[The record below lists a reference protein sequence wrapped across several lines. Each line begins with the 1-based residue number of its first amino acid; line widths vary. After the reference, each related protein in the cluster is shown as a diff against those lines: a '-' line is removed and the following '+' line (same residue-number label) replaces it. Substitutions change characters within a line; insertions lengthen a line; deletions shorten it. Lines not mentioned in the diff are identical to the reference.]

1 MPVLELRASRKT
13 FENNNY
19 DAVSKLEDRQGQ
31 FRPRCLSLDLEVG
44 VKDNRIHEFAAVRGD
59 DRTSLVRGKQNL
71 NAGLKKLD
79 AFAEGLTFLLG
90 HNIIAFD
97 LPHLEAA
104 EPNLAILALPAVDT
118 LRLNPLAFPR
128 NPYHRLVKHYQDG
141 QLHRGRL
148 NDPELDARLT
158 LEVFHDQ
165 RDAFSDLAQK
175 EPDLLLAWHWL
186 TTGDDALS
194 GLNAFFTAI
203 RQAPRPSDE
212 AGIHAVEHYLV
223 DRCCVIVAREA
234 LVEVEEHGW
243 PLAYAMAWLSVAGGH
258 SVMPPWVRHQFPK
271 AGEWVRKLRD
281 TPCQDPGCGW
291 CRERHDAGKELKRW
305 FGFDDFRSEPADED
319 GRPLQGVIV
328 EAAMRGEHVLGVL
341 PTGTGKSLCYQIP
354 ALSRYEKTGALTL
367 VISPLVALMADQVAG
382 LEARGITA
390 CAALNGLLSM
400 PERADVLDR
409 VRLGDLGIL
418 IVSPEQLRSPA
429 LRKVLAQREVGA
441 WILDEAHCISKWGHD
456 FRPDYRYVGRFIKEW
471 SGEGDVAPVLC
482 LTATAKPDVI
492 ADICG
497 HFRNKVGVDLKPFD
511 GGANRNNL
519 EFDVVPTTQVA
530 KYEDIY
536 RLMKTC
542 LPEGQTGGAIVYC
555 ATRKQTEEVSDF
567 LREKGLA
574 ADRFHAKLPPES
586 KKTVQQAFISGE
598 LRVIAATNAF
608 GMGIDK
614 PDVRLV
620 IHADIPGSLENY
632 LQEAG
637 RAGRDRE
644 AARCVLLYT
653 LEDVE
658 RQFSMSAHSRLSQRD
673 IAVILKSLRRLGKK
687 KRQEEEIV
695 ATPGEILAEEEE
707 GVFERDSAT
716 DDTRVR
722 TALLWLEE
730 SHLLTREENRVQVF
744 PSSLRVATIAD
755 AENRLAKADMV
766 REYKEQLL
774 ELVGCLIDADAD
786 EGVSTDE
793 LMGVTGLTASGV
805 RHALYDLEH
814 FGIATNDTALTAFVH
829 HGVVRSSKKR
839 FEDAEGLESEL
850 IALMRQDAPD
860 LSKGEMSV
868 IHLRQATQ
876 RLKDKGHPAALPEK
890 VWRLL
895 RSLSMDGRSDAG
907 GLGSIRIKKLDRETV
922 QVTLQRDWG
931 DLDKTATL
939 RRTGAAA
946 LLNKLLSTLPGG
958 ARGNDLLAETTLG
971 KLRQVIGE
979 DLTLRAANIRDPAK
993 LIDYALLWL
1002 HEQDVVRLNKGMAV
1016 FRPAMTIN
1024 LSDEKR
1030 GFLKADFVP
1039 LRDHYHEQVL
1049 QIHVMAEYAQLALKA
1064 MADAIRL
1071 AMDYFSMQQ
1080 SDFIKRWLPGRGKEI
1095 GMQTTPESWRRI
1107 VEELNN
1113 PVQQRIVSD
1122 EREQTNVLVLAG
1134 PGSGKTRVL
1143 VHRIAYLVRVKR
1155 ENPRGILAL
1164 AYNRHAAVEIRR
1176 RLVSLIRGDAK
1187 RVTVLTC
1194 HALAMRMV
1202 GASLVGRTTD
1212 TDTFDGILRQAT
1224 ALLNGEGL
1232 APDEADA
1239 QREQL
1244 LAGFRWIL
1252 VDEYQDVGPD
1262 QYKLISALAG
1272 RTLNDPDGRLS
1283 LFAVGDDDQNIYSF
1297 NGASV
1302 EYIRRFE
1309 KDYAAKP
1316 SYLIENYRSSFH
1328 IIDASN
1334 RVIEIAGSR
1343 MKVDHRIRVD
1353 RAREKAPVGGKWE
1366 ALDPVSKGRVQILP
1380 SESSRISQAVVAMK
1394 ELERIA
1400 ALDVNWD
1407 WANVAVISREW
1418 KFLEPVRSYCELNGI
1433 PVQLA
1438 DEQPPPMWR
1447 LRETRLLMEWI
1458 EGRETSLIGI
1468 SSIQERLLSQEPGP
1482 WWEQLMEV
1490 VEALEL
1496 EVGEAEIPVQHF
1508 VEWLVEWGREIRR
1521 SQNSLLL
1528 LTAHRA
1534 KGLEFDH
1541 VVVLDGGWEKVGKGE
1556 DRDAS
1561 RRLYYVAM
1569 SRAKQTLSLV
1579 RFTRVHPFLD
1589 ILDTYSDPFFER
1601 TRLEQSSRDQAGLD
1615 RRYLRLTLKDIDI
1628 GFAGRFLSSHAVH
1641 VVIADIKAGDEIQL
1655 RSNDSRW
1662 ELLDQQGRLVG
1673 RLAKSF
1679 MPPKAMTLESVRV
1692 IAVIRRY
1699 RDDSAV
1705 DYQSSIKCDQ
1715 WEVIVPELIYVVQTE
1730 RMKGTK

>member
-1 MPVLELRASRKT
+1 MHVGRRLERTIINAVCELSEVQRA
-13 FENNNY
+13 Y
-19 DAVSKLEDRQGQ
+19 
-31 FRPRCLSLDLEVG
+31 RPRCLSLDLEVS
-44 VKDNRIHEFAAVRGD
+44 VKDDRILEFAAVRGD
-59 DRTSLVRGKQNL
+59 DGKALVCGKQNL
-71 NAGLKKLD
+71 IVGLKKLD

-90 HNIIAFD
+90 HNIIGFD

-104 EPNLAILALPAVDT
+104 KPDLAILALPAVDT

-128 NPYHRLVKHYQDG
+128 NPYHRLVKHYRDG

-158 LEVFHDQ
+158 LEVFQDQ

-175 EPDLLLAWHWL
+175 KPDLLLAWHWL
-186 TTGDDALS
+186 TTGGDAIS
-194 GLNAFFTAI
+194 GLNGFFTSI
-203 RQAPRPSDE
+203 RQAPRPRDE
-212 AGIHAVEHYLV
+212 AGIHAVEHYLAE
-223 DRCCVIVAREA
+223 RCCVIAAKEA
-234 LVEVEEHGW
+234 LVEVEEQDW
-243 PLAYAMAWLSVAGGH
+243 PLAYAMAWLSVAGGN

-281 TPCQDPGCGW
+281 TPCQDSGCGW
-291 CRERHDAGKELKRW
+291 CRERHDARKELKRW
-305 FGFDDFRSEPADED
+305 FGFDDYRSEPADED
-319 GRPLQGVIV
+319 GRPLQGLIV
-328 EAAMRGEHVLGVL
+328 EAAMRNEHALGVL

-382 LEARGITA
+382 IEARGITS
-390 CAALNGLLSM
+390 CAALNSLLSM

-409 VRLGDLGIL
+409 VRLGDIGIL

-429 LRKVLAQREVGA
+429 LRKALAQREVGA
-441 WILDEAHCISKWGHD
+441 WVLDEAHCISKWGHD

-471 SGEGDVAPVLC
+471 SGAGDVASVLC

-497 HFRNKVGVDLKPFD
+497 HFRDKVGVDLKPFD

-519 EFDVVPTTQVA
+519 EFDVVPTSQPT
-530 KYEDIY
+530 KYEDIF
-536 RLMKTC
+536 RLVEAY
-542 LPEGQTGGAIVYC
+542 LPEDQAGGAIVYC

-567 LREKGLA
+567 LCEKGLA
-574 ADRFHAKLPPES
+574 ADKFHAKLPPES
-586 KKTVQQAFISGE
+586 KKTIQEAFISGE

-644 AARCVLLYT
+644 VARCVLLYT

-673 IAVILKSLRRLGKK
+673 IAAILRSLRRLGRK
-687 KRQEEEIV
+687 KRQDEEIV
-695 ATPGEILAEEEE
+695 ATAGEILAEEEE
-707 GVFERDSAT
+707 GVFERDSTT

-730 SHLLTREENRVQVF
+730 SHLLKREENRVQVF

-766 REYKEQLL
+766 QEYKEQLV

-793 LMGVTGLTASGV
+793 LMGATGLTASGV
-805 RHALYDLEH
+805 RRALYDLEH

-850 IALMRQDAPD
+850 ITLMRQDAAD
-860 LSKGEMSV
+860 LTKGEMSV
-868 IHLRQATQ
+868 FHLRQATQ
-876 RLKDKGHPAALPEK
+876 RLKDQGYTEALPKK

-895 RSLSMDGRSDAG
+895 RSLSMDGRSDVG
-907 GLGSIRIKKLDRETV
+907 GLGSIRIKKLDLESV

-931 DLDKTATL
+931 DLDKTAKL

-946 LLNKLLSTLPGG
+946 LLNQLLSTLPDG
-958 ARGNDLLAETTLG
+958 ARGIDLLAETTLG
-971 KLRQVIGE
+971 KLRQAIDE
-979 DLTLRAANIRDPAK
+979 DLSLRAANIRDPAK

-1002 HEQDVVRLNKGMAV
+1002 HEQDVIRLNKGMAV

-1024 LSDEKR
+1024 LSNEKR

-1039 LRDHYHEQVL
+1039 LRDHYQEQVL
-1049 QIHVMAEYAQLALKA
+1049 QIHVMAEYAQRALEA
-1064 MADAIRL
+1064 MADALHL

-1080 SDFIKRWLPGRGKEI
+1080 GDFIKRWLPDREKEI
-1095 GMQTTPESWRRI
+1095 GMQTTPDSWRRI
-1107 VEELNN
+1107 VDELHN

-1122 EREQTNVLVLAG
+1122 DREQTNVLILAG

-1164 AYNRHAAVEIRR
+1164 AYNRHAAVEIRC
-1176 RLVSLIRGDAK
+1176 RLVSLIGDDAK

-1202 GASLVGRTTD
+1202 GVSLVGRRSD
-1212 TDTFDGILRQAT
+1212 TDTFDMILRQAT

-1252 VDEYQDVGPD
+1252 VDEYQDVGLE
-1262 QYKLISALAG
+1262 QYELISALAG

-1309 KDYAAKP
+1309 KDYTAKAN
-1316 SYLIENYRSSFH
+1316 YLIENYRSTSN

-1334 RVIEIAGSR
+1334 RVIEIAANR
-1343 MKVDHRIRVD
+1343 MKVDHQIIID
-1353 RAREKAPVGGKWE
+1353 RARDKMPAGGKWE
-1366 ALDPVSKGRVQILP
+1366 ALDPVSKGRVQVLHT
-1380 SESSRISQAVVAMK
+1380 ESSRISQAVVALK

-1400 ALDVNWD
+1400 GLDADWD
-1407 WANVAVISREW
+1407 WANAAVISREW
-1418 KFLEPVRSYCELNGI
+1418 KFLEPVRSYCELGGI
-1433 PVQLA
+1433 PVQMA

-1447 LRETRLLMEWI
+1447 LRETRRLIEWMEC
-1458 EGRETSLIGI
+1458 RQSSLIGI
-1468 SSIQERLLSQEPGP
+1468 SGIQEWLRSQEPGP

-1490 VEALEL
+1490 VEALGL
-1496 EVGEAEIPVQHF
+1496 EVGEADIPVQRF
-1508 VEWLVEWGREIRR
+1508 IEWLVEWGREIRR

-1541 VVVLDGGWEKVGKGE
+1541 VVVLDGGWEKIGKGE
-1556 DRDAS
+1556 DKDAS

-1579 RFTRVHPFLD
+1579 RFDRVHPFLD
-1589 ILDTYSDPFFER
+1589 VLDTCSDPFFER
-1601 TRLEQSSRDQAGLD
+1601 AMLEGTGRDQAALD
-1615 RRYLRLTLKDIDI
+1615 RRYFRLTLKDIDI
-1628 GFAGRFLSSHAVH
+1628 GFAGRFPSGHATH
-1641 VVIADIKAGDEIQL
+1641 AAIAGIKAGDRIQL
-1655 RSNDSRW
+1655 QSNGSRW

-1673 RLAKSF
+1673 RLARSF
-1679 MPPKAMTLESVRV
+1679 TPPKAMMLESVRV

-1699 RDDSAV
+1699 RDDSALE
-1705 DYQSSIKCDQ
+1705 YQSLIKCGQ
-1715 WEVIVPELIYVVQTE
+1715 WEVVVPELVYVANAE
-1730 RMKGTK
+1730 